1 MRSKKAHKTVLL
13 FFTMGLVTA
22 SFIANAETVSRAE
35 MLADQCFSCHGT
47 NGVGSG
53 KIPELLELD
62 KDDITESLNGFKSGS
77 EKSTIMG
84 RHAKA
89 YSDEEIEMLADYFI
103 SLKNK

>member
-1 MRSKKAHKTVLL
+1 MRTKMIRTIVHS
-13 FFTMGLVTA
+13 LVAAELVAA
-22 SFIANAETVSRAE
+22 SFLVNAESITEAE
-35 MLADQCFSCHGT
+35 MLADQCFACHGT

-53 KIPELLELD
+53 KIPELIELD
-62 KDDITESLNGFKSGS
+62 KDDIMESLNGFKSGS

-89 YSDEEIEMLADYFI
+89 YSDKEIELLADYFV